1 MTSADELLK
10 LHPAPWVIDQMN
22 TSGVVVN
29 DCCGRPVFEEWF
41 GDIPDEI
48 RGGVVEA
55 YIASRHALARFL
67 VDWASSANTQGLV
80 TPGHGLGPEEGVS
93 SRRHQ

>member
-67 VDWASSANTQGLV
+67 VDWASSANSGIHQ
-80 TPGHGLGPEEGVS
+80 HRVS
-93 SRRHQ
+93 RPRGG